1 MASGSS
7 RSVFVGNLPY
17 SAGEQDIAEFFTQI
31 GPVVHVR
38 IVTDRETGRP
48 KGFGFCEFDNEGAA
62 QQAVQTLNGADFMGR
77 SLRVD
82 YANSR

>member
-1 MASGSS
+1 MASS

-17 SAGEQDIAEFFTQI
+17 QAGEREISDLFSSI
-31 GPVVHVR
+31 GNVVGVR

-48 KGFGFCEFDNEGAA
+48 KGFGFCEFESEDLAKE
-62 QQAVQTLNGADFMGR
+62 AVNQLNGTDFMGR
-77 SLRVD
+77 SIRVD